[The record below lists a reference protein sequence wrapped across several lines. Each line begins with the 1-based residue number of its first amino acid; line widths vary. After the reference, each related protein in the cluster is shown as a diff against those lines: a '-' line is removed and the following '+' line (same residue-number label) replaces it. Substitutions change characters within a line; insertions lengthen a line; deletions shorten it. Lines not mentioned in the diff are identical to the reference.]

1 MVEVKA
7 NEESAEEKRKLEE
20 LRKLKTL
27 QKEKKKKEK
36 EEAAKIKN
44 NLPPIGG
51 DALPALQLG
60 GRKGNFEMIPDF
72 LKNNKQNLID

>member
-1 MVEVKA
+1 MVEVKG

-51 DALPALQLG
+51 DALPAL
-60 GRKGNFEMIPDF
+60 
-72 LKNNKQNLID
+72 